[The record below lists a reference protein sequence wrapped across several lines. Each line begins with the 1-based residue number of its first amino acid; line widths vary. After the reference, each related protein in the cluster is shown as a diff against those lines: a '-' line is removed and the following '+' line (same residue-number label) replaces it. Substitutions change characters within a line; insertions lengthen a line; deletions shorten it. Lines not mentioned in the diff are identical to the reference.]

1 MASTRLAPE
10 LDAYA
15 VLGVDPG
22 ASDDELRAAWRGAV
36 RALHPD
42 TRDDDVPPTEADAA
56 LRLVNDAWALVS
68 DPARRRAYDAGVE
81 FRRSRADEDET
92 WMARADHST
101 RLVRFPWW
109 VVALAVLLVI
119 FVFTAYAGAPAGP
132 VR

>member
-1 MASTRLAPE
+1 M
-10 LDAYA
+10 LDAYD
-15 VLGVDPG
+15 VLGVDRG
-22 ASDDELRAAWRGAV
+22 ASDDELRAAWRAAV

-42 TRDDDVPPTEADAA
+42 TRDADVPGPEADAA

-68 DPARRRAYDAGVE
+68 DPDRRRAYDAGLEVGG
-81 FRRSRADEDET
+81 RSADDDEAWT
-92 WMARADHST
+92 ARVDHST

-109 VVALAVLLVI
+109 IVALAVLLVI